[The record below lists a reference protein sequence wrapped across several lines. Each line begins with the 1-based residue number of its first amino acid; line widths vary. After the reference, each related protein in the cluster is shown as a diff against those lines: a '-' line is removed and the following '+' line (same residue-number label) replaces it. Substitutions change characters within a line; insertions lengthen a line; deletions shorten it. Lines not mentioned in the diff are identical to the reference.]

1 MSIQLFRQLSRRNF
15 VAAVCA
21 TPMACVIPASSFA
34 AISGER
40 RVSGPFVHDNLA
52 IYLVHGASASG
63 PAPLT
68 LAEAMARGKTRV
80 YETGNVSELS
90 IENVGDEDVFVQAG
104 DIVKGGK
111 QDRVLT
117 VSLILP
123 AKSGKMPIASF
134 CVEQG
139 RWTARGR
146 EDVGQF
152 ASSAAALPSREAKL
166 AMKVAAA
173 PVAEPTTP
181 IGAGQ
186 SRTQNVRAAPSA
198 QGRVWES
205 VAKTQEKLTRNV
217 GAPVAAAQSATSLQL
232 TLENEKLKATQAAY
246 AKALADTGTRGE
258 DVVGYVFAVNGKIN
272 SADLYPSNALFRKMW
287 AKNFDATVTEALADK
302 GDGAGVAPAV
312 DAVLAFLDAAEAG
325 KSSEKDI
332 GKLVKLETR
341 EAGGN
346 YLFETRTGKGAFI
359 HRNYLAK

>member
-1 MSIQLFRQLSRRNF
+1 M
-15 VAAVCA
+15 
-21 TPMACVIPASSFA
+21 
-34 AISGER
+34 
-40 RVSGPFVHDNLA
+40 
-52 IYLVHGASASG
+52 
-63 PAPLT
+63 LT

-90 IENVGDEDVFVQAG
+90 IENVGDDEVFVQAG

-117 VSLILP
+117 VSLLLP

-166 AMKVAAA
+166 AMKVVVNAGAN
-173 PVAEPTTP
+173 P
-181 IGAGQ
+181 GFAGQ
-186 SRTQNVRAAPSA
+186 ASAPNLRPAPSA
-198 QGRVWES
+198 QGRVWDS

-217 GAPVAAAQSATSLQL
+217 GAPVAAAQSTTSMQL
-232 TLENEKLKATQAAY
+232 TLENEKLKATQADY
-246 AKALADTGTRGE
+246 AKALADKGTNG
-258 DVVGYVFAVNGKIN
+258 DDIVGYVFAVNGKIN
-272 SADLYPSNALFRKMW
+272 SADLYPSNGLFRKMW
-287 AKNFDATVTEALADK
+287 TKNFDASVTEALAGK
-302 GDGAGVAPAV
+302 GDGAGAAPAI

-325 KSSEKDI
+325 KASEKDI
-332 GKLVKLETR
+332 TKLVKLETR
-341 EAGGN
+341 EAVAN
-346 YLFETRTGKGAFI
+346 FMFETRTNKGGYV